1 MIVHQRFQGSGG
13 LSCNTQVNT
22 TNFKDPRIK
31 NPGVFL
37 LVQCNKLRERGPG
50 NALKTCS
57 ERAATRMES
66 LLWEEKLDRIKTHL
80 APLTTLFLSIQDVP
94 GSSPADPLD
103 CLYLSTQ
110 IESVF

>member
-66 LLWEEKLDRIKTHL
+66 LLWEEKLDRIKVFSL
-80 APLTTLFLSIQDVP
+80 VPSNGLDSIAESTLIHTFVRLHSK
-94 GSSPADPLD
+94 
-103 CLYLSTQ
+103 
-110 IESVF
+110 